1 MNSYILIFRKKII
14 FSFVLILC
22 SLITV
27 DIGLY
32 FYKNIKTTKTTFIN
46 EKFSKIQHFNLNS
59 NEAKDIIFIGSS
71 KTFYQISTNVFKKN
85 NFNIYNFGISG
96 INFEDFPALI
106 PSINNLKPK
115 EVIIS
120 MSVNE
125 FYNKLPL
132 SRYPSLNEIE
142 YYYGI
147 DKIKFLKA
155 LKQLIVNS
163 HLFLQYSENI
173 FYRVKSIYEIFDVKK
188 KFNKQAND
196 LNRLVT
202 NDLNILGT
210 EILNNKTFID
220 EPIYYS
226 KLVNCEVFDIR
237 RIDEYQTTLKCTN
250 GDGVLVGVRIKNNN
264 KITKELTKLNQ
275 QSVKYLQK
283 LISNID
289 KEKIK
294 VLIILEP
301 SLNNTFIY
309 DINDVK
315 KEFIGIKFID
325 LTSLKIQDKF
335 WLDNFHLNYKGRE
348 HYSQYLSDLL
358 KFQ

>member
-14 FSFVLILC
+14 FSLFLILC
-22 SLITV
+22 SLITI

-46 EKFSKIQHFNLNS
+46 EKFSKVNHFNLNS

-71 KTFYQISTNVFKKN
+71 KTFYHISTNVFKKN
-85 NFNIYNFGISG
+85 NFDIYNFGISG
-96 INFEDFPALI
+96 IHFEDLPTLI
-106 PSINNLKPK
+106 PSINAAKPK

-173 FYRVKSIYEIFDVKK
+173 FYRVKSIYEIFDVTK

-196 LNRLVT
+196 LNRV
-202 NDLNILGT
+202 GK
-210 EILNNKTFID
+210 EILNINKPFID
-220 EPIYYS
+220 EPINFS

-237 RIDEYQTTLKCTN
+237 RINEYQTTLKCAN
-250 GDGVLVGVRIKNNN
+250 GDGVLVGSRIKNNN

-309 DINDVK
+309 DINDIK
-315 KEFIGIKFID
+315 KEFTDIKFID

-335 WLDNFHLNYKGRE
+335 WFDNFHLNYKGRKY
-348 HYSQYLSDLL
+348 YSQYLSDLL
-358 KFQ
+358 KLQ

>member
-46 EKFSKIQHFNLNS
+46 EKFSKIHHFNLNS

-85 NFNIYNFGISG
+85 NFDIYNFGISG
-96 INFEDFPALI
+96 IFFEDYPGLI
-106 PSINNLKPK
+106 PSINNVKPK

-202 NDLNILGT
+202 NDLNRLSP

-237 RIDEYQTTLKCTN
+237 RIDEYQTILKCSN
-250 GDGVLVGVRIKNNN
+250 GDGVLVGARIKNNN
-264 KITKELTKLNQ
+264 NITKELTKLNQ

-289 KEKIK
+289 REKIK
-294 VLIILEP
+294 VSIILEP

-315 KEFIGIKFID
+315 KEFIDIKFID

-348 HYSQYLSDLL
+348 YYSQYLSDLL
-358 KFQ
+358 KLQ